1 MSKNLREMAEFIIAT
16 TCRRFASTFRG
27 LRLCDLDLQQL
38 DLGLRQFD
46 LYLRHPLNH
55 RFALTWFSSVSM

>member
-38 DLGLRQFD
+38 DLGLRQPG
-46 LYLRHPLNH
+46 LGLHQLNQGLRQLDIGCVN
-55 RFALTWFSSVSM
+55 LI